1 MRPILPHLLPKKTQY
16 VCVCVSSIKSYEK
29 IRVVF
34 VSCPLCC
41 LFCLAVT
48 QRTKKWTAD
57 GGVDSGGDT
66 GLIEV
71 NSILKNAFS
80 LSPSSKT

>member
-1 MRPILPHLLPKKTQY
+1 MVILAAILFIEANESHFTSSASKKKKTQY
-16 VCVCVSSIKSYEK
+16 VCVCVRVQYKKLWKK

-48 QRTKKWTAD
+48 QRT
-57 GGVDSGGDT
+57 
-66 GLIEV
+66 
-71 NSILKNAFS
+71 
-80 LSPSSKT
+80 